1 MPVQVCVWGLVSLLT
16 SQVKTA
22 GQIIATRFILG
33 FVEAPFFP
41 GILFYLSKW
50 VRTMTNYYLHRHHD
64 RPTYR
69 SNDTRVYCCF
79 QLCYGL
85 LTRHSTQRKS
95 CPYAWPSFTPGP

>member
-1 MPVQVCVWGLVSLLT
+1 MQVCVWGLVSLLT

-50 VRTMTNYYLHRHHD
+50 VSAGSKHAHFAMHY
-64 RPTYR
+64 
-69 SNDTRVYCCF
+69 
-79 QLCYGL
+79 
-85 LTRHSTQRKS
+85 
-95 CPYAWPSFTPGP
+95 

>member
-50 VRTMTNYYLHRHHD
+50 VRTMTNI
-64 RPTYR
+64 
-69 SNDTRVYCCF
+69 
-79 QLCYGL
+79 
-85 LTRHSTQRKS
+85 
-95 CPYAWPSFTPGP
+95 

>member
-50 VRTMTNYYLHRHHD
+50 VRTMTNILHRHHD
-64 RPTYR
+64 HR
-69 SNDTRVYCCF
+69 
-79 QLCYGL
+79 
-85 LTRHSTQRKS
+85 
-95 CPYAWPSFTPGP
+95 TP

>member
-1 MPVQVCVWGLVSLLT
+1 MQVIIWGLVSLLT

-50 VRTMTNYYLHRHHD
+50 VRIYPD
-64 RPTYR
+64 
-69 SNDTRVYCCF
+69 
-79 QLCYGL
+79 QLC
-85 LTRHSTQRKS
+85 
-95 CPYAWPSFTPGP
+95 SFDYFFM